1 MRSMRISARGAAA
14 VALIAITT
22 AAVAV
27 AMCPTAAT
35 ATSLYAAGAAQSG
48 FSGMYCDYK
57 ARQVGDLLTIM
68 VTEVSYAQNRTDT
81 QTQKGIGANLSP
93 DGAVFDFLKAVKL
106 DAGAGLNLGNS
117 SKGGTTTSRSGK
129 LIGTITAQVVEVLP
143 NGDLRIRGVREVSVN
158 REKEQMIVTGIV
170 RQRDISPGNTIPSTM
185 VADAQIAFSGD
196 IYTGEKGGIFKTLW
210 DGLVYLWNWIF

>member
-1 MRSMRISARGAAA
+1 MKSMRSSARCAAA
-14 VALIAITT
+14 VALIATAV

-27 AMCPTAAT
+27 GMCPTAAT
-35 ATSLYAAGAAQSG
+35 ATSLYAAGSTQPG
-48 FSGMYCDYK
+48 LLGMYCDHK

-81 QTQKGIGANLSP
+81 QAQKGIGADLSP
-93 DGAVFDFLKAVKL
+93 SGDVFDFLKAVKL
-106 DAGAGLNLGNS
+106 DVGAGLKLGNS
-117 SKGGTTTSRSGK
+117 ATGGTTTSRSGK

-170 RQRDISPGNTIPSTM
+170 RQRDISPGNTIASTM

-196 IYTGEKGGIFKTLW
+196 IYTGEKGGFFKTLW

>member
-1 MRSMRISARGAAA
+1 MKSNARTRTAARLIAATVAIVA
-14 VALIAITT
+14 VALCSAR
-22 AAVAV
+22 V
-27 AMCPTAAT
+27 T
-35 ATSLYAAGAAQSG
+35 ATSLYGAGSTQPG
-48 FSGMYCDYK
+48 LLGMYCDHK

-68 VTEVSYAQNRTDT
+68 VTEVSYAQNKTDT
-81 QTQKGIGANLSP
+81 QTQKGIGADLSP
-93 DGAVFDFLKAVKL
+93 TGDVFEFLKAIKL
-106 DAGAGLNLGNS
+106 DAGAGLKLGNS
-117 SKGGTTTSRSGK
+117 ATGGTTTSRSGK

-185 VADAQIAFSGD
+185 VADAQIAFSGG

>member
-1 MRSMRISARGAAA
+1 MKSNART
-14 VALIAITT
+14 TT
-22 AAVAV
+22 AARLIATAVAIV
-27 AMCPTAAT
+27 VAAMCPATVT
-35 ATSLYAAGAAQSG
+35 ATSLYEAGSTQPG
-48 FSGMYCDYK
+48 LLGMYCDLK

-68 VTEVSYAQNRTDT
+68 VTEVSYAQNKTDT
-81 QTQKGIGANLSP
+81 QTQKGIGADLSP
-93 DGAVFDFLKAVKL
+93 TGDVFEFLKAIKL
-106 DAGAGLNLGNS
+106 DAGAGLKLGNS
-117 SKGGTTTSRSGK
+117 ATGGTTTSRSGK

-185 VADAQIAFSGD
+185 VADAQIAFSGG

>member
-1 MRSMRISARGAAA
+1 MKSNART
-14 VALIAITT
+14 TT
-22 AAVAV
+22 AARLIAT
-27 AMCPTAAT
+27 AIAIAAAT
-35 ATSLYAAGAAQSG
+35 CCSATVMATSLYEAGSTQQG
-48 FSGMYCDYK
+48 LLGMYCDHK

-68 VTEVSYAQNRTDT
+68 VTEVSYAQNKTDT
-81 QTQKGIGANLSP
+81 QTEKGLGAELSP
-93 DGAVFDFLKAVKL
+93 SGAVFDFLKTVKL

-117 SKGGTTTSRSGK
+117 SKGGTSTSRSGK

-185 VADAQIAFSGD
+185 VADAQIAFSGG
-196 IYTGEKGGIFKTLW
+196 IYTGEKGGVFKTLW
-210 DGLVYLWNWIF
+210 DGLVCLWNWIF

>member
-1 MRSMRISARGAAA
+1 MKSNART
-14 VALIAITT
+14 TT
-22 AAVAV
+22 AARLIAT
-27 AMCPTAAT
+27 AIAIAAAT
-35 ATSLYAAGAAQSG
+35 CCSATVMATSLYEAGSTQQG
-48 FSGMYCDYK
+48 LLGMYCDHK

-68 VTEVSYAQNRTDT
+68 VTEVSYAQNKTDT
-81 QTQKGIGANLSP
+81 QTEKGLGAELSP
-93 DGAVFDFLKAVKL
+93 SGAVFDFLKTVKL

-117 SKGGTTTSRSGK
+117 SKGGTSTSRSGK

-185 VADAQIAFSGD
+185 VADAQIAFSGG

-210 DGLVYLWNWIF
+210 DGLVYVWNWIF

>member
-1 MRSMRISARGAAA
+1 MKSNARTRTAARLIAATVAIVA
-14 VALIAITT
+14 VALCSAR
-22 AAVAV
+22 V
-27 AMCPTAAT
+27 T
-35 ATSLYAAGAAQSG
+35 ATSLYGAGSTQPG
-48 FSGMYCDYK
+48 LLGMYCDHK

-81 QTQKGIGANLSP
+81 QAQKGIGAELSP
-93 DGAVFDFLKAVKL
+93 SGAVFDFLQAVKL
-106 DAGAGLNLGNS
+106 DTGAGLKLGNS
-117 SKGGTTTSRSGK
+117 ATGGTSTSRSGK

-185 VADAQIAFSGD
+185 VADAQIAFSGA
-196 IYTGEKGGIFKTLW
+196 IYTGEKGGVFKTLW
-210 DGLVYLWNWIF
+210 DGLVCLWNWIF

>member
-1 MRSMRISARGAAA
+1 MRSNARAAIA
-14 VALIAITT
+14 VALIATV
-22 AAVAV
+22 AAIVAA
-27 AMCPTAAT
+27 AMCPAAIT
-35 ATSLYAAGAAQSG
+35 ATSLYAAGAAQPG
-48 FSGMYCDYK
+48 FSGMYCDHK

-81 QTQKGIGANLSP
+81 QTQKGIGADLNP
-93 DGAVFDFLKAVKL
+93 NGAVFDFLKAVKL

-117 SKGGTTTSRSGK
+117 AKGGTSTSRSGK

-158 REKEQMIVTGIV
+158 REKEHMIVTGIV
-170 RQRDISPGNTIPSTM
+170 RQRDISPVNTIPSTM

>member
-1 MRSMRISARGAAA
+1 MRSNARCAIA
-14 VALIAITT
+14 VALIAT
-22 AAVAV
+22 AAAAIAATACPAAV
-27 AMCPTAAT
+27 T
-35 ATSLYAAGAAQSG
+35 ATSLYAASAAQPG
-48 FSGMYCDYK
+48 FSALYSDHK

-81 QTQKGIGANLSP
+81 QTQKGIGADLSP
-93 DGAVFDFLKAVKL
+93 SGAVFDFLKAVKL
-106 DAGAGLNLGNS
+106 DTGAGLNLGNS
-117 SKGGTTTSRSGK
+117 AKGGTSTSRSGK

-143 NGDLRIRGVREVSVN
+143 NGDLRIRGAREVSVN
-158 REKEQMIVTGIV
+158 HEMEQMVITGIV

-210 DGLVYLWNWIF
+210 DGLAYLWNWIF

>member
-1 MRSMRISARGAAA
+1 MKSNART
-14 VALIAITT
+14 TT
-22 AAVAV
+22 AARLIATVVAIV
-27 AMCPTAAT
+27 AAACCPATVT
-35 ATSLYAAGAAQSG
+35 ATSLYGAGSTQPG
-48 FSGMYCDYK
+48 LLGMYGDHK

-68 VTEVSYAQNRTDT
+68 VTEVSYAQNKTDT
-81 QTQKGIGANLSP
+81 QTQKGLGAELSP
-93 DGAVFDFLKAVKL
+93 SGAVFDFLAAIKL
-106 DAGAGLNLGNS
+106 DTDAGLNLGNS
-117 SKGGTTTSRSGK
+117 SRGGTTTSRSGK

-185 VADAQIAFSGD
+185 VADAQIAFSGG